1 MKLTDITQPNW
12 TLSLKKAGEVVT
24 GVDAI
29 SQNII
34 VIAKTQRGT
43 DPLRPNFG
51 TDFISMIDGPVNER
65 VPVFIKDLVDSVA
78 IWETRADITN
88 VSYNIGSDGRVD
100 FEITWTE
107 RDTETTTTTK
117 FTINGTN

>member
-12 TLSLKKAGEVVT
+12 TLSLKRPGEIVT

-88 VSYNIGSDGRVD
+88 VSYSIGSDGRVY